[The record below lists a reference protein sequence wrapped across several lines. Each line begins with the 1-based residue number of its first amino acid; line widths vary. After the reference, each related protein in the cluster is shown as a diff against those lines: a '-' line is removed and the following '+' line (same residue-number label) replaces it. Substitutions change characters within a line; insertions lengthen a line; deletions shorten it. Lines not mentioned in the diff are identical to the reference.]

1 MFDLQEKLHR
11 AIELAAEYE
20 LLGTLAADEAK
31 RAEARKQAA
40 FHRGVA
46 EGLRKELAEQRRFA
60 APTEKLQRE
69 LSNSLA
75 PPALSR
81 HAQ

>member
-20 LLGTLAADEAK
+20 LLGTLAADEAT
-31 RAEARKQAA
+31 RVEALRQAA

-46 EGLRKELAEQRRFA
+46 ERLRKELADHRHLPV
-60 APTEKLQRE
+60 PTENQRP
-69 LSNSLA
+69 NA
-75 PPALSR
+75 N
-81 HAQ
+81 